1 MDCLHN
7 PYTLNFKSCPTWI
20 RTKTN
25 RTKNCCTTLILSDK
39 QFKVFVIVMMSFTF
53 DDANIR
59 TILISANKNVL

>member
-25 RTKNCCTTLILSDK
+25 RTKNCRTTLILSDK
-39 QFKVFVIVMMSFTF
+39 QFICVRYRNDVVHI
-53 DDANIR
+53 
-59 TILISANKNVL
+59 

>member
-25 RTKNCCTTLILSDK
+25 RTKNCRTTLILSDNVSQK
-39 QFKVFVIVMMSFTF
+39 INVSVFFFLTTQ
-53 DDANIR
+53 R
-59 TILISANKNVL
+59 